1 MQVDEGVE
9 MGTMLEHLVQ
19 LDHMMNG
26 PPQTQRQPILDEMTN
41 NYVVQEVFS
50 IVDEL
55 VTVPESLP
63 NIFEGSVNNEPTL
76 NPMDMLIENDEA
88 IGMHTQKYVN
98 LKITPYS

>member
-1 MQVDEGVE
+1 
-9 MGTMLEHLVQ
+9 
-19 LDHMMNG
+19 
-26 PPQTQRQPILDEMTN
+26 MTN
-41 NYVVQEVFS
+41 TYVVQELFS

-55 VTVPESLP
+55 VGVPESLP
-63 NIFEGSVNNEPTL
+63 NIFEGSVKNEPTL